1 MSQIRAVVHQPH
13 GGVREAELAEIDV
26 LLKDERALLW
36 LDIQSPG
43 LEDAELLRE
52 EFDFHELA
60 IEDALRG
67 RQRAKVDEYPHYYF
81 VVFYGAAMNGQGQL
95 AVREVRFF
103 WGKNY
108 LVTLHDESVAEIQH
122 ALDRWSAIGEHHQH
136 GVAYQVYA
144 LLDSVIDGYFP
155 AIDEISD
162 RIEELEERIFDGDDS
177 VVREIFALRKEL
189 IDARRAL
196 APTRDVVNE
205 LIRRHVP
212 VFPQALLPYLTDVY
226 DHSIRAI
233 DTLDIHRDLLAS
245 AVESHLSITSNRLNQ
260 TMRALTAL
268 TVCLMV
274 PTLIAGIYGMNFHRM
289 PELEWPWGYAF
300 ALGLMVCSVVIALVV
315 FRRARWL

>member
-1 MSQIRAVVHQPH
+1 MSRVRAVVHEPQ
-13 GGVREAELAEIDV
+13 GGIREADLAEIDV

-43 LEDAELLRE
+43 PEDAELLRA
-52 EFDFHELA
+52 EFDFHELS

-67 RQRAKVDEYPHYYF
+67 GQRPKVDEYPHYYF
-81 VVFYGAAMNGQGQL
+81 VAFYGAAVDGQRQL
-95 AVREVRFF
+95 TVREVRFF

-108 LVTLHDESVAEIQH
+108 LVTLHDEPVDEVQH
-122 ALDRWSAIGEHHQH
+122 ALDRWSANGEHRQH

-144 LLDSVIDGYFP
+144 LLDAVIDGYFP
-155 AIDEISD
+155 AIDQISD
-162 RIEELEERIFDGDDS
+162 RIEDLEERIFDGDHS
-177 VVREIFALRKEL
+177 VVREIFGLRKEL

-196 APTRDVVNE
+196 APSRDVVNE
-205 LIRRHVP
+205 LMRRHVP
-212 VFPQALLPYLTDVY
+212 IFPQALLPYLTDVY

-245 AVESHLSITSNRLNQ
+245 AVESHLSVTSNRLNQ

-300 ALGLMVCSVVIALVV
+300 ALGLMVCSVAIALVI